1 MYRYCKEFMAYDFT
15 REESSQQQLSRA
27 FPYDLLIIRE
37 KGEQDSNQRGRQRR
51 RRGKRRLTVHLEAE
65 ATAW

>member
-37 KGEQDSNQRGRQRR
+37 QEEQDR
-51 RRGKRRLTVHLEAE
+51 
-65 ATAW
+65 